1 MEKISKKGVRTT
13 VNIEGVDPVN
23 DEAEFE
29 IIIDL
34 ENDTFAGKLGD
45 ARFTGDWSGNLR
57 KFLEVLLAIE
67 GGD

>member
-1 MEKISKKGVRTT
+1 MEKISKKGARTA
-13 VNIEGVDPVN
+13 VVLEGTDPA
-23 DEAEFE
+23 DEEVEFE